1 MTDQTDHR
9 PETLAAQMLHSVDP
23 QTGGVIPPI
32 QPSTTFVRDAESYSL
47 TLANRGYSRDSNMT
61 GDPAE
66 ALIARLEGGPE
77 ALLFGSGMAAATAV
91 VQALRPGDHIVVPK
105 VMYWGLRHWL
115 VDFCPTWGIGLAL
128 FDSDQPGALEAA
140 IRPGETKLVW
150 VESPCN
156 PTWSVIDLAA
166 AAEAAHAAGA
176 ILAVDST
183 VATPVLTRPIEHGA
197 DMVFH
202 SATKYLNGH
211 SDVVAGALIPA
222 RESEIWSRIRT
233 VRAEAG
239 AVLGPFEAWLLQRG
253 LRTLFLRVRQASQ
266 SALAIARHFEHHP
279 AVERVLYPGLESHP
293 GHAVAARQMTGG
305 FGGMLSIRVKAGAGE
320 EAGAAALAA
329 IKRCR
334 LFARATSLGGVESL
348 IEHRGTI
355 EGPASPIPQDL
366 LRISVGIE
374 HPDDLIADLEQA
386 LAP

>member
-1 MTDQTDHR
+1 MTEQTDHR
-9 PETLAAQMLHSVDP
+9 PETLAAQMLHRIDR

-47 TLANRGYSRDSNMT
+47 TLAGRGYGRDKNMT

-91 VQALRPGDHIVVPK
+91 FQALRPGDHIVAPK
-105 VMYWGLRHWL
+105 VMYWGLRKWL
-115 VDFCPTWGIGLAL
+115 VEFCPTWGLGLDL
-128 FDSDQPGALEAA
+128 FDSDDSAALAAA

-166 AAEAAHAAGA
+166 AAEAAHGA
-176 ILAVDST
+176 DALLAVDST

-197 DMVFH
+197 DFVFH
-202 SATKYLNGH
+202 SATKFLNGH

-222 RESEIWSRIRT
+222 REDQVWQRVKWNRSEG
-233 VRAEAG
+233 G
-239 AVLGPFEAWLLQRG
+239 AILGPFEAWLLQRG
-253 LRTLFLRVRQASQ
+253 LRTLFLRVHRASE
-266 SALAIARHFEHHP
+266 SALAIARRFESHP
-279 AVERVLYPGLESHP
+279 GIRQVLYPGLASHP

-305 FGGMLSIRVKAGAGE
+305 FGGMLSLRVVGDGAT
-320 EAGAAALAA
+320 ALEVA
-329 IKRCR
+329 KRCR
-334 LFARATSLGGVESL
+334 VFTRATSLGGVESL

-355 EGPASPIPQDL
+355 EGPTSPIPQDL
-366 LRISVGIE
+366 LRLSVGIE
-374 HPDDLIADLEQA
+374 HVEDLIGDLEQA
-386 LAP
+386 LS